1 MEFEE
6 VNLEKNLNLYLG
18 FRRDT
23 HFLSY
28 ESEREFNTEEC
39 VNWFQ
44 SLKENN
50 STGFEH
56 VVLDGQIIGLL
67 EYKSGI
73 KEVDGE
79 LMGYINLIYLLPEY
93 RGKNFGVE
101 LQSHVLSTFIS
112 DGCSFAY
119 LRYLP
124 KNIAAGSF
132 YKKNGWEPKGV
143 LTERGQLMVK
153 KLA

>member
-6 VNLEKNLNLYLG
+6 VNLDKNLDLYLE

-28 ESEREFNTEEC
+28 ESDNEFNVQEC
-39 VNWFQ
+39 VNWFK

-50 STGFEH
+50 PTGFKH
-56 VVLDGQIIGLL
+56 VLLNGEIIGLL

-73 KEVDGE
+73 KELNRE
-79 LMGYINLIYLLPEY
+79 LTGYINLIYLLPEY
-93 RGKNFGVE
+93 RGKKFGIE
-101 LQSHVLSTFIS
+101 LQNHVLSKFIS

-124 KNIAAGSF
+124 KNVVAGSF
-132 YKKNGWEPKGV
+132 YNKHGWKPEGV

>member
-6 VNLEKNLNLYLG
+6 VNLEKNLDLYLG
-18 FRRDT
+18 FRRDA

-28 ESEREFNTEEC
+28 ESDREFNVEEC
-39 VNWFQ
+39 INWFQ

-50 STGFEH
+50 PAGFKQ
-56 VVLDGQIIGLL
+56 VVLNGQIIGLL

-73 KEVDGE
+73 EDVNGE
-79 LMGYINLIYLLPEY
+79 LTGYINLIYLLPEY
-93 RGKNFGVE
+93 RGKNLGEE
-101 LQSHVLSTFIS
+101 LQSQILSRFIF
-112 DGCSFAY
+112 DGCKFAY

-124 KNIAAGSF
+124 KNVVAGSF

-153 KLA
+153 TLA